1 MPSFATLVV
10 LYLLA
15 FFLVYQRFRIARS
28 NAVEPLKVRTV
39 TPKKVDAVAPVMAEP
54 LRAPVQSFDISVGA
68 QKLSINDLTADVDDL
83 ISSFA
88 SFSLKARLPRSCCK
102 PRSSCSPLLSIRLP
116 PTAHGVGGDAQ
127 SPTGKRSCHDG
138 AIHAQRARVIL
149 LPFITSCE

>member
-1 MPSFATLVV
+1 MSSFTTLAV

-28 NAVEPLKVRTV
+28 NAVEPLKVRIV
-39 TPKKVDAVAPVMAEP
+39 TPKVDAVAPVMVEP

-68 QKLSINDLTADVDDL
+68 QKLSINDPTPDVDDL

-102 PRSSCSPLLSIRLP
+102 SRSSLFSSTFHSRSANSNRRLVEMP
-116 PTAHGVGGDAQ
+116 SLRLVKDPATMVQ
-127 SPTGKRSCHDG
+127 YTPS
-138 AIHAQRARVIL
+138 VY
-149 LPFITSCE
+149 E

>member
-1 MPSFATLVV
+1 MSSFTTLAV

-28 NAVEPLKVRTV
+28 NAVEPLKIRTV
-39 TPKKVDAVAPVMAEP
+39 TPKVDAVAPVMVEP

-68 QKLSINDLTADVDDL
+68 QKLSINDPTPDVDDL

-102 PRSSCSPLLSIRLP
+102 SRSSLFSSTFHSRSANSNRRLVEMP
-116 PTAHGVGGDAQ
+116 SLRLVKDPATVQ
-127 SPTGKRSCHDG
+127 YTPS
-138 AIHAQRARVIL
+138 VY
-149 LPFITSCE
+149 E